1 MRTRTRS
8 IAVAIASS
16 LLLSAPALAQP
27 RTPPQESEQQSEQ
40 QSAQEAMQGGGF
52 TEERQLDDARARE
65 HFRIATSYY
74 DEGRFREAAA
84 QFTEAFELSQRAELL
99 YNAYIAFREAHQ
111 SREAANALSTYLDR
125 VPDAPDRVNLT
136 ARLEEL
142 HRAVA
147 EQEAQEAQ
155 LAQAQADAEAAQQR
169 ADEEAR
175 ARQQAEASPE
185 AWPWVIL
192 GVGAA
197 TAIAGAVIGAIA
209 LAEAQGL
216 VDECSNGLCPP
227 DIGLDERRD
236 DATRFANIADA
247 LLIGGGVVAATGLVL
262 GLVFGLGG
270 SSSDGGS
277 SDDTQPTASVGC
289 DGHGCTAVVRG
300 RF

>member
-8 IAVAIASS
+8 IAVALAFSA
-16 LLLSAPALAQP
+16 LLTSPALAQEE
-27 RTPPQESEQQSEQ
+27 TPEAEAEPQT
-40 QSAQEAMQGGGF
+40 AQEAMQGGGM

-84 QFTEAFELSQRAELL
+84 QFTEAYELSQRAELL
-99 YNAYIAFREAHQ
+99 YNAYIAYREAHQ

-142 HRAVA
+142 RRAVTEEE
-147 EQEAQEAQ
+147 EQAAQ
-155 LAQAQADAEAAQQR
+155 LAQAQHDAEEAQRR
-169 ADEEAR
+169 ADEEAA

-185 AWPWVIL
+185 AWPWVVL
-192 GVGAA
+192 GVGGAA
-197 TAIAGAVIGAIA
+197 AIAGAVVGAIA
-209 LAEAQGL
+209 LSNAQALAAEC
-216 VDECSNGLCPP
+216 DNGLCPP
-227 DIGLDERRD
+227 DIMLDDRRD
-236 DATRFANIADA
+236 DANRLANVADA

-270 SSSDGGS
+270 SSSAA
-277 SDDTQPTASVGC
+277 SDETTPTASVGC
-289 DGHGCTAVVRG
+289 DGHGCTATLRG